1 MLAWREHPAARA
13 EYLDA
18 LVWYDDQWAGLGDRL
33 ADSLEAAVDFMREWP
48 EAAPLSHE
56 RHNLPVVRRK
66 SVDDGF
72 PYGVVYF
79 VKGRELIVIA
89 YAHDRRRP
97 QYWRGRL
104 EDV

>member
-1 MLAWREHPAARA
+1 M
-13 EYLDA
+13 
-18 LVWYDDQWAGLGDRL
+18 